1 MVQVNHITRG
11 NTHMVIPKTSQNQQL
26 DANLVKP
33 ISNTELLTGGQK
45 TDSYVN
51 SRFLSKDDLVKSV
64 LNRWIDGTYH
74 PTHFLSIQLPE
85 NLRCASKENAI
96 SHLRNIMIEFERYLL
111 KRHWNKK
118 HLPFICFEE
127 KCVLYG
133 WHFHI
138 LLNKCEFTEQQLR
151 NAIFKVNIRLQLPS
165 YCLDIRPIINE
176 TAIICEEY
184 CEKQIRINE
193 FAHFDSDSIILS
205 HDLFHLPY
213 KLI

>member
-1 MVQVNHITRG
+1 
-11 NTHMVIPKTSQNQQL
+11 MVISKTSQNQQL
-26 DANLVKP
+26 DTNLAKP

-51 SRFLSKDDLVKSV
+51 SRFLSKNDLVKSE

-85 NLRCASKENAI
+85 NLRRSGKENVI
-96 SHLRNIMIEFERYLL
+96 SHLRNIMVEFERYLL

-127 KCVLYG
+127 RCASHG

-151 NAIFKVNIRLQLPS
+151 DAVFAVNTKLKLSS

-176 TAIICEEY
+176 TAAICEEY

-193 FAHFDSDSIILS
+193 FAHFDSDRIILS
-205 HDLFHLPY
+205 HDLFNLPY
-213 KLI
+213 VIA